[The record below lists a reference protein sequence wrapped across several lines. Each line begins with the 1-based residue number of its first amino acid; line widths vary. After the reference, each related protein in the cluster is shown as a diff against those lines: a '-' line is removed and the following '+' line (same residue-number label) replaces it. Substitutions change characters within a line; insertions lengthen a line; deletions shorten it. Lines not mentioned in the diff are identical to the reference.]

1 MAVTRRS
8 YDAVTAAYADAFS
21 DELTRKPLDRAL
33 LAAFAEQVQQQ
44 APARGRVW
52 DIGWLTAELDQA
64 GFAVEALTRRQ
75 PYPGA
80 EVATERAY
88 FLARARPEESPNTE

>member
-1 MAVTRRS
+1 LLLLAVHAGEEIRH
-8 YDAVTAAYADAFS
+8 S
-21 DELTRKPLDRAL
+21 DEWLG
-33 LAAFAEQVQQQ
+33 
-44 APARGRVW
+44 APVDVSFRFF
-52 DIGWLTAELDQA
+52 DPGWLAAELDQA

-88 FLARARPEESPNTE
+88 FLARARPGEPQESQGHRITPSG